1 MAMADVIEILD
12 FLAPGLTATPEEKA
26 TAISMAE
33 AYRPACLTEKKAD
46 EAVAWYAAWL
56 LYSRQQQKDAADN
69 GEVVPLGVKS
79 QTDGDL
85 SRTYFDGATGGGVAD
100 PAGFY
105 ARWAALND
113 ICARLG
119 AITVSPAP
127 TGCCGWPR

>member
-1 MAMADVIEILD
+1 MATVLEILD

-26 TAISMAE
+26 MAISMAE
-33 AYRPACLTEKKAD
+33 AYRPGCLTQQKAD

-56 LYSRQQQKDAADN
+56 LYGRQQQLDAVDN

-85 SRTYFDGATGGGVAD
+85 SRTYMEGAGGGAISD
-100 PAGFY
+100 PLGYYSA
-105 ARWAALND
+105 WKALND
-113 ICARLG
+113 ICMRAG

-127 TGCCGWPR
+127 RGCCGWLR